1 LNNFIRR
8 GVEYPALGRFN
19 FYANDGG
26 VETSPVQNEK
36 SPQDFFFSNE
46 DTPPNPWFELCGG
59 VLHCWQWACDGE
71 AEGPEKRKRRPT
83 PDGTAGKTRETARRV
98 EFREWAP

>member
-1 LNNFIRR
+1 MPLFEGGRIPR
-8 GVEYPALGRFN
+8 PLGRLN

-46 DTPPNPWFELCGG
+46 DTPPNLWFELCGG
-59 VLHCWQWACDGE
+59 VLHFGHAQIPAF
-71 AEGPEKRKRRPT
+71 
-83 PDGTAGKTRETARRV
+83 GK
-98 EFREWAP
+98 